1 MLRLG
6 RVWVRW
12 ILATFRVRIEAAGLE
27 NVPTHAPVIL
37 MSNHQSVVDIAAI
50 VMTLP
55 RTQSWRFVAKRELT
69 RVPIFGQV
77 PRRERPH
84 HHRSWAI
91 GTRRRQPAR
100 GREPH
105 PGGHERDRVSRG
117 HAQLGRPSAARS
129 RAVRS
134 TSPSKPQV
142 PIVPVTVSGS
152 QRITPKRRLLV
163 HPGTV
168 KIVYGKPIPTRG
180 VTIEAR
186 KALADRVRQAIACG
200 YDVAFQG
207 RRRRSIPSMR
217 RERRNTIA
225 RLDAARG
232 RSVPCA
238 RFPSHRGVRDVVVLD
253 HNIVHA
259 VHGLGGRHSAP
270 WIARCDATDPRETC
284 ASRSALA
291 RAGAR
296 RRRSE
301 EPSAYGRLAAESI
314 GLVLIAF
321 AAVTALALATYSPDD
336 PLFRLTDVANSA
348 GAVGATL
355 AGLLFRTAGLGGVVL
370 VGVAVVV
377 GARLVLRR
385 GLPGARFWTGAALL
399 LLSAATLPPLVAQAG
414 FDLFSGSAASGLL
427 GVWLASGERMLLS
440 LGGALLLNVL
450 LGCIGALAVAGVE
463 NGTALRFLARGL
475 AHVAR
480 VTAIVARA
488 IGRGMARAGAA
499 LWHALE
505 AIGDATIDAVV
516 RARDAA
522 LRGVRSIGVWRAR
535 RDRRA
540 HPLSPAVAGAAAAV
554 EIAEALDAEPEDAE
568 EEEEAEA
575 PQAAP
580 ARPVAQAGRPAHRRS
595 PGGSEEEEPGAGSL
609 HLLRE
614 HAAGPVPASRHRDL
628 PAPARRRAQLR
639 PRQPDHEL
647 ADPREEARGLRRR
660 WAAS

>member
-1 MLRLG
+1 M
-6 RVWVRW
+6 
-12 ILATFRVRIEAAGLE
+12 
-27 NVPTHAPVIL
+27 
-37 MSNHQSVVDIAAI
+37 
-50 VMTLP
+50 
-55 RTQSWRFVAKRELT
+55 
-69 RVPIFGQV
+69 
-77 PRRERPH
+77 
-84 HHRSWAI
+84 
-91 GTRRRQPAR
+91 
-100 GREPH
+100 
-105 PGGHERDRVSRG
+105 
-117 HAQLGRPSAARS
+117 
-129 RAVRS
+129 
-134 TSPSKPQV
+134 
-142 PIVPVTVSGS
+142 
-152 QRITPKRRLLV
+152 
-163 HPGTV
+163 
-168 KIVYGKPIPTRG
+168 
-180 VTIEAR
+180 
-186 KALADRVRQAIACG
+186 
-200 YDVAFQG
+200 
-207 RRRRSIPSMR
+207 
-217 RERRNTIA
+217 
-225 RLDAARG
+225 
-232 RSVPCA
+232 
-238 RFPSHRGVRDVVVLD
+238 
-253 HNIVHA
+253 
-259 VHGLGGRHSAP
+259 
-270 WIARCDATDPRETC
+270 
-284 ASRSALA
+284 A

-314 GLVLIAF
+314 GIVLIAF

-399 LLSAATLPPLVAQAG
+399 LLSAATLPPLTAQAG

-488 IGRGMARAGAA
+488 LGRGMARAGAA

-505 AIGDATIDAVV
+505 AIGDATIEAVV
-516 RARDAA
+516 RARDAT

-554 EIAEALDAEPEDAE
+554 EIAEALDAEPEDEEE

-580 ARPVAQAGRPAHRRS
+580 ARPVRKREDPHIVDHRVDRKKKNPEQEAFIFSENTPQGPYQHPDIAIFQRP
-595 PGGSEEEEPGAGSL
+595 PG
-609 HLLRE
+609 
-614 HAAGPVPASRHRDL
+614 
-628 PAPARRRAQLR
+628 RRAQLR

-647 ADPREEARGLRRR
+647 ADPREEARGLRRDGPGR
-660 WAAS
+660 DRASRVP